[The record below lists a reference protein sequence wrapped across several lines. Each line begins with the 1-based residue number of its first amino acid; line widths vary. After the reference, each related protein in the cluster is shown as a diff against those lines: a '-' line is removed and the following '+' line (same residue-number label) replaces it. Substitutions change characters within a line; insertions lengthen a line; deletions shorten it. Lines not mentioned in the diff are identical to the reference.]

1 MAVRDALYGQA
12 QGGNQAYANAL
23 ASILSGAANQGA
35 NDIAMNVAANAVN
48 NAMPTLAGQM
58 GQASQPALLTPEQK
72 VLLQNMA
79 QSPGLG
85 AALYQNY
92 VSQNDAPN
100 FAPREAMPAYNPGYL
115 TR

>member
-1 MAVRDALYGQA
+1 MAFTDNLYGQA

-23 ASILSGAANQGA
+23 ASILRNGA
-35 NDIAMNVAANAVN
+35 NEGAREALSDAIPN
-48 NAMPTLAGQM
+48 LAGQM
-58 GQASQPALLTPEQK
+58 GQAGQQALLTPEQK

-100 FAPREAMPAYNPGYL
+100 FAPMEAIPRRDYGYL